1 MKAENFKICYRKLKS
16 YAYFDKAEGI
26 LRKQIVQFEL
36 RDDFEKRIKN
46 LYNILSSKQD
56 KKWNDFLSE
65 QLEEIHIYKF
75 PKSIDTNEK
84 EEIIINMEHDGD
96 IIKVT
101 KDNIQYR
108 IGMPIE
114 LHILSIIWIE
124 MIGKKIDKKFAD
136 TSYGNRLLIQE
147 DINESDEDI
156 SEKWSPY
163 LYKPYFN
170 EYESWRDKGLE
181 VAEKCYREKEDCL
194 IIMLDIKR
202 FFYSVSLKQE
212 MFDNFIDGASKENA
226 RLNELVFKVCEKYS
240 EIIHR
245 IINDKNEN
253 IFLPIVFLPSAILAN
268 WYLDE
273 FDKNIIDRV
282 NPDYYGRYVDDMIIV
297 HKIKGNSELKSLL
310 SKEYVSKE
318 EILNNYF
325 IDFKQQNLIKNSLIT
340 PNKDDNVRSG
350 EKTYQINFFDELSK
364 ESKLEINDNKIKIFY
379 LKAGGTKALIDKFK
393 ESIKNNSSEFRLLPD
408 GNNIFLDNYNDIYK
422 LKQNESI
429 NSLRGIEDIKID
441 KYELS
446 KFIGKN
452 LTVANLIKDA
462 SESKFYDDL
471 EKIFQ
476 PSIIIENYLLW
487 ESILNL
493 CIVNKRLDKF
503 KSFTDNIINAISM
516 INKDEEVNNKSIDI
530 KNTLINYLF

>member
-16 YAYFDKAEGI
+16 HAYFDKAEGI
-26 LRKQIVQFEL
+26 LRKQIVQFESKP
-36 RDDFEKRIKN
+36 DFEEKIEK
-46 LYNILSSKQD
+46 LYNTLKCKQD
-56 KKWNDFLSE
+56 KEWNDFLNK
-65 QLEEIHIYKF
+65 QLKKIRIYKF
-75 PKSIDTNEK
+75 PKKIDNDRKDEIIINMDRK
-84 EEIIINMEHDGD
+84 DEIIINMEHNQDV
-96 IIKVT
+96 IKVT
-101 KDNIQYR
+101 GDSIQYR

-114 LHILSIIWIE
+114 MHILSIIWIE
-124 MIGKKIDKKFAD
+124 NIGRKLDEEFAN
-136 TSYGNRLLIQE
+136 TSYGNRLLIQQN
-147 DINESDEDI
+147 INESDNNI

-202 FFYSVSLKQE
+202 FFYSVSLKPE

-245 IINDKNEN
+245 ITNDKNKN
-253 IFLPIVFLPSAILAN
+253 IFLPIGFLPSAILAN

-350 EKTYQINFFDELSK
+350 EKTYQINFFDEFRK

-408 GNNIFLDNYNDIYK
+408 GNNIFLDN
-422 LKQNESI
+422 
-429 NSLRGIEDIKID
+429 
-441 KYELS
+441 
-446 KFIGKN
+446 
-452 LTVANLIKDA
+452 
-462 SESKFYDDL
+462 
-471 EKIFQ
+471 
-476 PSIIIENYLLW
+476 
-487 ESILNL
+487 
-493 CIVNKRLDKF
+493 
-503 KSFTDNIINAISM
+503 
-516 INKDEEVNNKSIDI
+516 
-530 KNTLINYLF
+530 